1 MAYRFPPPE
10 RGAAAP
16 PRGAPRDGLADAPA
30 PLPRPSRSRRLHEPA
45 PRPDPPAAPLSRAA
59 DPPSVPRV
67 GMVATVRNR
76 RAVIAGV
83 DETVGRDKRLR
94 LVQMDYLDHHSPP
107 SERLVWEI
115 EPGAHLHEPND
126 VPNGDAP
133 PMPPADFDAL
143 LRAARWTALTPY
155 LEEDDAEDPPPS
167 SPFHGGVRIE
177 PYQLVPL
184 VKALRMPRVNL
195 LIADDV
201 GLGKTVEAGL
211 ILAELLLRRRIR
223 RVLVLTPASLRRQWK
238 EEMREKFAL
247 RFEIVDRRETEHL
260 RRSLGMDANP
270 WRSHD
275 RIVASYHYLRQPEI
289 REQFHSAHRRPK
301 DAPPSARLPWDL
313 LIVDECHNLMPA
325 PVGED
330 SELCRTLREIAP
342 HFEHRLFLSATPH
355 NGHTRSFTGL
365 LEMLDPVRF
374 HRTSRMTPALRRRTG
389 EVVVRRLKRHLD
401 PSANGDTEG
410 DTHEP
415 RRFCRRLPPEALPLR
430 DDPLEAELSAAFSDF
445 RARLHQLVRAT
456 ADGRRRAGN
465 FAVEVLN
472 KRLLSCPT
480 AFAESWRRVLAGLA
494 DPPAEDAQLM
504 AEKRSL
510 DRDTGDD
517 RETERREAVAAEV
530 TGSWLRNYEAD
541 LGPQI
546 ERLRAALESL
556 GFDLAGKPTVE
567 QDPAADTRL
576 DALTAL
582 IEDHL
587 RDGGAFRGDERLI
600 VFTEY
605 KTTLDYL
612 TRRLR
617 GRYPAERVLTLFGAG
632 GAEGMGEDDR
642 EAVKS
647 AFNDPGAS
655 VRILVATDAA
665 SEGLNLQRTARRLLH
680 YDCPW
685 NPSRLEQR
693 NGRLDRYGQG
703 REVSIHHFLSGS
715 DPDLRFLARLVQK
728 ANEMRDDLGSVNE
741 VFDRAVHRRLIRGEQ
756 PQLVVP
762 EFERSLETARE
773 GAHYDADESATTGVT
788 DFRERLDLHPDALRH
803 TLAAAL
809 GTAGGAR
816 PLTPAADQPG
826 AFTVGNPDLP
836 GWREVFDSEVR
847 LSANGAGLGPMPRLA
862 FDERPFLEA
871 CGSLTV
877 FRPRPEMQLVHLAH
891 PLLRRSLAVLARR
904 RYPGTGATVSRWTAR
919 RGGFS
924 PQTLPGAARGA
935 EAVALFSVEEFAV
948 NELREPFHRW
958 VRTLAFP
965 VRGGELGDAL
975 PEEATRRIAAAEAV
989 PDPEDEEARELLDE
1003 VGPAL
1008 KKRLSS
1014 HRWQLGRDIRAALER
1029 RGETA
1034 KRRETEEYDRRQAEV
1049 SELITGNKLEKIE
1062 RDLAALKEESER
1074 RMLFD
1079 TEERAARISRS
1090 RDLLE
1095 EEHRRTLEGHEALR
1109 RNLAE
1114 ERDRILNRL
1123 VPARY
1128 SLAGEVQVFPVTVEI
1143 RLPEK
1148 RG

>member
-1 MAYRFPPPE
+1 MTRA
-10 RGAAAP
+10 
-16 PRGAPRDGLADAPA
+16 ADAP
-30 PLPRPSRSRRLHEPA
+30 R
-45 PRPDPPAAPLSRAA
+45 
-59 DPPSVPRV
+59 VPRV
-67 GMVATVRNR
+67 GMVATARNR
-76 RAVIAGV
+76 RAVIAGI

-94 LVQMDYLDHHSPP
+94 LVHLDYLDHHSPP

-115 EPGAHLHEPND
+115 EPGARLHEPND
-126 VPNGDAP
+126 VPNGEAP

-401 PSANGDTEG
+401 PSANGDTGG
-410 DTHEP
+410 DTGEP
-415 RRFCRRLPPEALPLR
+415 RRFCRRLPPQALPLR

-445 RARLHQLVRAT
+445 RARLHRLVRAT

-530 TGSWLRNYEAD
+530 TGSWLRNYEAG
-541 LGPQI
+541 LRPQV

-587 RDGGAFRGDERLI
+587 RGGGDFRGDERLI

-617 GRYPAERVLTLFGAG
+617 GRYPEERVLTLFGAG

-715 DPDLRFLARLVQK
+715 DPDLQFLARLVQK

-741 VFDRAVHRRLIRGEQ
+741 VFDRAVHRRLVLGEK
-756 PQLVVP
+756 PQLVEP

-773 GAHYDADESATTGVT
+773 GAHYDADESATAGVA

-809 GTAGGAR
+809 GTAGGAC

-924 PQTLPGAARGA
+924 PESLPGAARGA

-965 VRGGELGDAL
+965 VRGGELGEAL
-975 PEEATRRIAAAEAV
+975 PEEAARRIAAAESV
-989 PDPEDEEARELLDE
+989 HDPEDEEARELLDE

-1014 HRWQLGRDIRAALER
+1014 HRWQLGRDIRAALAR

-1148 RG
+1148 HG

>member
-1 MAYRFPPPE
+1 M
-10 RGAAAP
+10 
-16 PRGAPRDGLADAPA
+16 
-30 PLPRPSRSRRLHEPA
+30 
-45 PRPDPPAAPLSRAA
+45 SRAA
-59 DPPSVPRV
+59 APPSVPRV

-94 LVQMDYLDHHSPP
+94 LVHLDYLDHHSPP

-115 EPGAHLHEPND
+115 EPGARLHEPND
-126 VPNGDAP
+126 VPNGAAP

-155 LEEDDAEDPPPS
+155 LDEGDAEDPPPS

-289 REQFHSAHRRPK
+289 REQFRAAHRRPEG
-301 DAPPSARLPWDL
+301 APQSPRLPWDL

-330 SELCRTLREIAP
+330 SELCRTLREITP

-374 HRTSRMTPALRRRTG
+374 HRTTRMTPALRRRTG

-401 PSANGDTEG
+401 PSANGDTGEG
-410 DTHEP
+410 ATREP

-430 DDPLEAELSAAFSDF
+430 GDPLEAELSAAFSDF
-445 RARLHQLVRAT
+445 RARLHDLVRAT

-494 DPPAEDAQLM
+494 DQPAGDAQLM

-530 TGSWLRNYEAD
+530 TGSWLRNYEAA

-556 GFDLAGKPTVE
+556 GFDLAGRPTVE

-576 DALTAL
+576 DALTRL
-582 IEDHL
+582 IEDRL

-617 GRYPAERVLTLFGAG
+617 ERYPEERVLTLFGAG

-647 AFNDPGAS
+647 AFNDPGAP

-703 REVSIHHFLSGS
+703 RDVSIHHFLSGS
-715 DPDLRFLARLVQK
+715 DPDLAFLARLVEK

-756 PQLVVP
+756 RQLVEP

-773 GAHYDADESATTGVT
+773 GARYDAQSDADESATTGIA
-788 DFRERLDLHPDALRH
+788 DFAARLDLHPDALRH

-809 GTAGGAR
+809 GTSGGAR
-816 PLTPAADQPG
+816 PLAPAPNQPG
-826 AFTVGNPDLP
+826 AFTVANPDLP

-904 RYPGTGATVSRWTAR
+904 RYSRTGRYPGTGVTVSRWTAR
-919 RGGFS
+919 RGGFT
-924 PQTLPGAARGA
+924 PETLPGAARGA

-965 VRGGELGDAL
+965 VRGGELGEAL
-975 PEEATRRIAAAEAV
+975 PEETTRGIAAAESV
-989 PDPEDEEARELLDE
+989 HDPEDEHARELLDE
-1003 VGPAL
+1003 VVPAL

-1014 HRWQLGRDIRAALER
+1014 HRYRLGRDIRAALER
-1029 RGETA
+1029 RGATA

-1062 RDLAALKEESER
+1062 RDLAALKEESRR

-1079 TEERAARISRS
+1079 AEERAARISRS

-1143 RLPEK
+1143 RFPEK

>member
-1 MAYRFPPPE
+1 MNSATPARTD
-10 RGAAAP
+10 P
-16 PRGAPRDGLADAPA
+16 PRI
-30 PLPRPSRSRRLHEPA
+30 
-45 PRPDPPAAPLSRAA
+45 
-59 DPPSVPRV
+59 PRV
-67 GMVATVRNR
+67 GMVATARNR
-76 RAVIAGV
+76 RAVIAGI
-83 DETVGRDKRLR
+83 DQTAGRDKRLH
-94 LVQMDYLDHHSPP
+94 LVHLDYLDHHSPP

-115 EPGAHLHEPND
+115 EPGTRLHEPND
-126 VPNGDAP
+126 VPNGGAP

-155 LEEDDAEDPPPS
+155 LHEGGGEDPPPG

-211 ILAELLLRRRIR
+211 ILTELLLRRRIR

-238 EEMREKFAL
+238 EEMRDKFAL

-289 REQFHSAHRRPK
+289 REQFRSAHRPPK
-301 DAPPSARLPWDL
+301 DSPPSPRLPWDL

-330 SELCRTLREIAP
+330 SELCRTLREITP

-355 NGHTRSFTGL
+355 NGHTGSFTGL
-365 LEMLDPVRF
+365 LAMLDPVRF
-374 HRTSRMTPALRRRTG
+374 HRTTRMTPALRRRTR

-401 PSANGDTEG
+401 PSANGGAEG
-410 DTHEP
+410 DTGAP
-415 RRFCRRLPPEALPLR
+415 RRFCRRLPPEALLLR
-430 DDPLEAELSAAFSDF
+430 DDPLETELSAAFSDF
-445 RARLHQLVRAT
+445 RERLHRLVRAT

-480 AFAESWRRVLAGLA
+480 AFAESWRRVLSGLA
-494 DPPAEDAQLM
+494 DQPAEDAQLM
-504 AEKRSL
+504 AEKRAL

-530 TGSWLRNYEAD
+530 TGSWLRNYED
-541 LGPQI
+541 GLRPQI
-546 ERLRAALESL
+546 ERIGAALAAL
-556 GFDLAGKPTVE
+556 GFDLADEPVE
-567 QDPAADTRL
+567 HDPAADTRL
-576 DALTAL
+576 DALTRL

-617 GRYPAERVLTLFGAG
+617 ERYPEERVLTLFGAG

-647 AFNDPGAS
+647 AFNDPGAA

-703 REVSIHHFLSGS
+703 RDVSIHHFLSEG
-715 DPDLRFLARLVQK
+715 DPDLKFLARLVEK

-741 VFDRAVHRRLIRGEQ
+741 VFDRAVHRRLVLGEQ
-756 PQLVVP
+756 PQLVEP
-762 EFERSLETARE
+762 EFERSLETARD
-773 GAHYDADESATTGVT
+773 GARYDADESTVSGIG
-788 DFRERLDLHPDALRH
+788 DFAARLDLHPDALRH

-809 GTAGGAR
+809 RTAGGDR
-816 PLTPAADQPG
+816 PLAPAADRPG
-826 AFTVGNPDLP
+826 AFTVANPDLP
-836 GWREVFDSEVR
+836 GWREVFDGEVR

-862 FDERPFLEA
+862 FDEEPFLEA

-891 PLLRRSLAVLARR
+891 PLIRRSLAVLARR

-919 RGGFS
+919 RGGFT
-924 PQTLPGAARGA
+924 PETLPEAARGA
-935 EAVALFSVEEFAV
+935 EAVVLFSVEEFAV

-965 VRGGELGDAL
+965 VRGGELGEPL
-975 PEEATRRIAAAEAV
+975 PEETTRRIAAAESV
-989 PDPEDEEARELLDE
+989 HDPEDEDASRELLDD
-1003 VGPAL
+1003 VGSAL
-1008 KKRLSS
+1008 KKRLST
-1014 HRWQLGRDIRAALER
+1014 HRFRLGRDLRSALER

-1034 KRRETEEYDRRQAEV
+1034 KRRETEDYDRRQAEV

-1062 RDLAALKEESER
+1062 RDLAALREESER

-1079 TEERAARISRS
+1079 TGERAARISRS

-1128 SLAGEVQVFPVTVEI
+1128 ALAGEVQVFPVTVEI